1 MGELY
6 NLLFYNPILNTLIFF
21 YKILGNFGLAIIFL
35 TLFIR
40 GLLIPLTLPAIRSA
54 RKMKDLTPELNKI
67 KKKYNHD
74 KKRLQQEQLKLYKI
88 HGVNPAS
95 GCLPYILQFFVLIA
109 LYRAFMFF
117 IAGGGKIDDVVVN
130 THFLWLDLA
139 KPDRYLILPILAG
152 ASQLVLSRMVTT
164 ETQKTTETPRKVLDE
179 LGPRGKQKK
188 KRDDTASA
196 MGEMQKQ
203 MVYLMPLMTVMI
215 GAKLPSGL
223 ALYWVVTTLFSV
235 VQQRIVYEKK

>member
-6 NLLFYNPILNTLIFF
+6 NLLFYQPILKALIFF
-21 YKILGNFGLAIIFL
+21 YKFLGNFGLAIILL

-54 RKMKDLTPELNKI
+54 KKMKDLAPELEKI
-67 KKKYNHD
+67 KKKYGKD
-74 KKRLQQEQLKLYKI
+74 KKRLQQEQLNFYKAQGI
-88 HGVNPAS
+88 NPAS

-117 IAGGGKIDDVVVN
+117 IAGGGEIDGLVVN
-130 THFLWLDLA
+130 TNFLWFNLTEPDKYLA
-139 KPDRYLILPILAG
+139 LPILAG
-152 ASQLVLSRMVTT
+152 ASQLVLSKMMTT
-164 ETQKTTETPRKVLDE
+164 QRAQNVSQKTP
-179 LGPRGKQKK
+179 KK
-188 KRDDTASA
+188 KKEDSMAGT

-203 MVYLMPLMTVMI
+203 MMYLMPLMTVFI
-215 GAKLPSGL
+215 GARLPSGL

-235 VQQRIVYEKK
+235 GQQYIVARK

>member
-6 NLLFYNPILNTLIFF
+6 NLLFYQPILNTLIFF
-21 YKILGNFGLAIIFL
+21 YKIFDNFGLAIICL

-54 RKMKDLTPELNKI
+54 KKIKKLTPELDKI

-74 KKRLQQEQLKLYKI
+74 KKRLQQEQLKFYKT
-88 HGVNPAS
+88 HGINPAS
-95 GCLPYILQFFVLIA
+95 GCLPYILQFFILIT

-117 IAGGGKIDDVVVN
+117 IAGGGKIDDVLVN
-130 THFLWLDLA
+130 TRFLWLDLTT
-139 KPDRYLILPILAG
+139 PDPYWILPILAG
-152 ASQLVLSRMVTT
+152 ASQLVLSKMMTT
-164 ETQKTTETPRKVLDE
+164 ETQKVAEV
-179 LGPRGKQKK
+179 QKK
-188 KRDDTASA
+188 KKEDLADT

-203 MVYLMPLMTVMI
+203 MVYLMPLMTVLI
-215 GAKLPSGL
+215 GARLPSGL

-235 VQQRIVYEKK
+235 GQQYIVYGGKKP